1 MTLVNQLLGAVADMA
16 MRLLRPLGVTG
27 SLAVVSLVTAI
38 LVLIVMRATSNQ
50 RALAAA
56 KRQIH
61 ADLFEIRLFN
71 DDLRAILTAEL
82 SLLRHNATYLRLS
95 IVPMIWMFVPL
106 ALLVAQLQPY
116 YGYSGVAV
124 GRPILVTAQY
134 AGEHQAAALE
144 APSAIRVETPAVS
157 VPALDQAVWRIVP
170 TAPGD
175 YQLQLRIADKT
186 YQKSIHV
193 SEGLARRS
201 PLRGR
206 PGFFR
211 EVAYPSEAPLSD
223 DGVLSSISV
232 VYPEDGVGL
241 FGMTMHWMVVY
252 VVMTMVFALV
262 LRRPLHVEM

>member
-1 MTLVNQLLGAVADMA
+1 MTLVNQLLGGTADIA

-27 SLAVVSLVTAI
+27 SLAVVSLATAI
-38 LVLIVMRATSNQ
+38 LVLLVMRATSNQ

-71 DDLRAILTAEL
+71 DDLRAILTAEV

-95 IVPMIWMFVPL
+95 LAPMIWMFVPL

-116 YGYSGVAV
+116 YGYSGFAV
-124 GRPILVTAQY
+124 GRPLLVTAQF

-144 APSAIRVETPAVS
+144 APTAIRVETPAVL

-175 YQLQLRIADKT
+175 FALQLRIADKT
-186 YQKSIHV
+186 YAKTIHV

-201 PLRGR
+201 PVRVQS
-206 PGFFR
+206 GFFQQA
-211 EVAYPSEAPLSD
+211 AYPSETPLAD
-223 DGVLSSISV
+223 AGALSSISMA
-232 VYPEDGVGL
+232 YPEDGIEL
-241 FGMTMHWMVVY
+241 FGLTLHWIVVY